1 MKKIQ
6 SLLLLIII
14 IMPAMANANWA
25 GSLVEVKGIGFL
37 PNDKQKNIQ
46 VNFTLRMNP
55 PSNYSEGHKIE
66 TLLLKKGNIT
76 IQDIN
81 RIYSVLVAAM
91 HAEQACYLWLDHSIP
106 VHRNC
111 FKFGDSYRENS

>member
-76 IQDIN
+76 IQCWWQLCMRSKPAMYGLITQFQFIATALN
-81 RIYSVLVAAM
+81 SVIVTAKI
-91 HAEQACYLWLDHSIP
+91 HSLQ
-106 VHRNC
+106 VV
-111 FKFGDSYRENS
+111 KF